1 MTKEELFNTLK
12 NNLQKIIE
20 ENNLQTD
27 KIKITSKGLTPT
39 EAIGIT
45 KREDFPII
53 SGREVMLMAEF
64 QGSFGQAFT
73 DSPAL
78 FNGSLKEILKLDIIN
93 DDYSRGLF
101 IASLNAVMKH
111 LNLIEKTIHCK
122 NEEPESCA
130 LEFAKFTESNYKD
143 KKIALI
149 GYQPAILE
157 SLSRSKYQIRVLDL
171 NPDHVGKNRYGIK
184 VEDGISDFDE
194 VVLNWADVIY
204 CTGSTLCNG
213 SIVNFLNLNK
223 EVIFFGTTI
232 AGTAKMLNLKRAC
245 FCSH

>member
-12 NNLQKIIE
+12 NELKKIIE
-20 ENNLQTD
+20 ENNLQAD

-39 EAIGIT
+39 EAIGVT
-45 KREDFPII
+45 KRQDFPII

-73 DSPAL
+73 DCPAL
-78 FNGSLKEILKLDIIN
+78 FNGSLEEVLNLDIIN

-122 NEEPESCA
+122 DEEPESCA
-130 LEFAKFTESNYKD
+130 LEFAKFTEANYKD

-157 SLSRSKYQIRVLDL
+157 SLSNSKYQIRVLDL
-171 NPDHVGKNRYGIK
+171 NPAHVGENRYGIK
-184 VEDGISDFDE
+184 VEDGISDFDK

-213 SIVNFLNLNK
+213 SIVNFLNLDK

-232 AGTAKMLNLKRAC
+232 AGTAKILNLKRAC

>member
-1 MTKEELFNTLK
+1 MTKEELFNKLK
-12 NNLQKIIE
+12 NELQKIIQ

-39 EAIGIT
+39 EAIGVT
-45 KREDFPII
+45 KRDDFPII
-53 SGREVMLMAEF
+53 SGREIMLMAEY

-78 FNGSLKEILKLDIIN
+78 FNGTLEEILGLDIVN

-122 NEEPESCA
+122 DDEPEMCA
-130 LEFAKFTESNYKD
+130 REFAKFTEANYKD

-157 SLSRSKYQIRVLDL
+157 SLSKNNFNVRVLDL
-171 NPDHVGKNRYGIK
+171 NPAHVGKNRYGVK
-184 VEDGISDFDE
+184 VEDGVADYDE
-194 VVLNWADVIY
+194 VVLNWADVVY

-213 SIVNFLNLNK
+213 SIVNFLDLDK
-223 EVIFFGTTI
+223 DVIFFGTTI
-232 AGTAKMLNLKRAC
+232 AGTAKILNLKRAC

>member
-1 MTKEELFNTLK
+1 MTKEELFITLKNEFKKIIEK
-12 NNLQKIIE
+12 NNLQSE
-20 ENNLQTD
+20 
-27 KIKITSKGLTPT
+27 KIKIISKGLTPT
-39 EAIGIT
+39 EAIGVT
-45 KREDFPII
+45 KRQDFPII
-53 SGREVMLMAEF
+53 AGREVMLMAEY

-78 FNGSLKEILKLDIIN
+78 FNGNLKEIIDLDIIN

-111 LNLIEKTIHCK
+111 LNLIEKTVHCK
-122 NEEPESCA
+122 NDEPEICA
-130 LEFAKFTESNYKD
+130 LEFAKFTEQNYKD

-157 SLSRSKYQIRVLDL
+157 ALSSKNYNVRILDL
-171 NPDHVGKNRYGIK
+171 NPAHVGKERYGVK
-184 VEDGISDFDE
+184 VEDGIADYDE
-194 VVLNWADVIY
+194 VVLNWADVVY

-213 SIVNFLNLNK
+213 SIVNFLNLDK

-232 AGTAKMLNLKRAC
+232 AGAAKILNLKRAC

>member
-12 NNLQKIIE
+12 NELKKIIK
-20 ENNLQTD
+20 ENNLESD

-39 EAIGIT
+39 EAIGVT
-45 KREDFPII
+45 KRDDFPII
-53 SGREVMLMAEF
+53 SGREIMLMAEY

-78 FNGSLKEILKLDIIN
+78 FNGSLEEILALDIVN

-122 NEEPESCA
+122 DDEPEMCA
-130 LEFAKFTESNYKD
+130 LEFAKFTEKNYKD

-157 SLSRSKYQIRVLDL
+157 SLSKNNYNVRVLDL
-171 NPDHVGKNRYGIK
+171 NPAHVGKERYGVK
-184 VEDGISDFDE
+184 VENGVADYDE
-194 VVLNWADVIY
+194 VVLNWADVVY

-213 SIVNFLNLNK
+213 SIVNFLDLDK

-232 AGTAKMLNLKRAC
+232 AGTAKILNLKRAC

>member
-1 MTKEELFNTLK
+1 MTKEELFITLKNEFKKIIEK
-12 NNLQKIIE
+12 NNLQSE
-20 ENNLQTD
+20 
-27 KIKITSKGLTPT
+27 KIKITLKGLTPT
-39 EAIGIT
+39 EAIGVT
-45 KREDFPII
+45 KRQDFPII
-53 SGREVMLMAEF
+53 AGREVMLMAEY

-78 FNGSLKEILKLDIIN
+78 FNGNLKEIIDLDIIN

-111 LNLIEKTIHCK
+111 LNLIEKTVHCK
-122 NEEPESCA
+122 NDEPEICA
-130 LEFAKFTESNYKD
+130 LEFAKFTEQNYKD

-157 SLSRSKYQIRVLDL
+157 ALSSKNYNVRILDL
-171 NPDHVGKNRYGIK
+171 NPAHVGKERYGVK
-184 VEDGISDFDE
+184 VEDGIADYDE
-194 VVLNWADVIY
+194 VVLNWADVVY

-213 SIVNFLNLNK
+213 SIVNFLNLDK

-232 AGTAKMLNLKRAC
+232 AGAAKILNLKRAC

>member
-12 NNLQKIIE
+12 DELKKIIE
-20 ENNLQTD
+20 ENNLQSD

-39 EAIGIT
+39 EAIGVT
-45 KREDFPII
+45 KRQDFPII
-53 SGREVMLMAEF
+53 SGREIMLMAEY

-78 FNGSLKEILKLDIIN
+78 FNGNLEEILNLDIIN

-111 LNLIEKTIHCK
+111 LNLIEKTVHCK
-122 NEEPESCA
+122 DDEPEACA
-130 LEFAKFTESNYKD
+130 LEFVKFTQENYSD

-157 SLSRSKYQIRVLDL
+157 ALSKKFNVRVLDL
-171 NPDHVGKNRYGIK
+171 NPAHVGKERYGVK
-184 VEDGISDFDE
+184 VEDGIADYNE
-194 VVLNWADVIY
+194 VVLNWADVVY

-213 SIVNFLNLNK
+213 SIVNFLDLDK
-223 EVIFFGTTI
+223 DVIFFGTTI
-232 AGTAKMLNLKRAC
+232 AGTAKILNLKRAC

>member
-12 NNLQKIIE
+12 NELKKIIK
-20 ENNLQTD
+20 ENNLESD

-39 EAIGIT
+39 EAIGVT
-45 KREDFPII
+45 KRDDFPII
-53 SGREVMLMAEF
+53 SGREIMLMAEY

-78 FNGSLKEILKLDIIN
+78 FNGSLEEILALDIVN

-122 NEEPESCA
+122 DDEPEMCA
-130 LEFAKFTESNYKD
+130 LEVAKFTEENYKD

-157 SLSRSKYQIRVLDL
+157 SLSKNNYNVRVLDL
-171 NPDHVGKNRYGIK
+171 NPAHVGKERYGVK
-184 VEDGISDFDE
+184 VENGVADYDE
-194 VVLNWADVIY
+194 VVLNWADVVY
-204 CTGSTLCNG
+204 CTGSTLCNA
-213 SIVNFLNLNK
+213 SIVNFLDLDK

-232 AGTAKMLNLKRAC
+232 AGTAKILNLKRAC

>member
-1 MTKEELFNTLK
+1 MTKEELFNKLK
-12 NNLQKIIE
+12 NELQKIIQ

-39 EAIGIT
+39 EAIGVT
-45 KREDFPII
+45 KRDDFPII
-53 SGREVMLMAEF
+53 SGREIMLMAEY

-78 FNGSLKEILKLDIIN
+78 FNGSLEEILALDIVN

-122 NEEPESCA
+122 DDEPEMCA
-130 LEFAKFTESNYKD
+130 VEFSKFTEANYKD

-157 SLSRSKYQIRVLDL
+157 SLSKNNFNVRVLDL
-171 NPDHVGKNRYGIK
+171 NPAHVGKNRYSVK
-184 VEDGISDFDE
+184 VEDGVADYDE
-194 VVLNWADVIY
+194 VVLNWADVVY

-213 SIVNFLNLNK
+213 SIVNFLDLDK

-232 AGTAKMLNLKRAC
+232 AGTAKILNLKRAC

>member
-1 MTKEELFNTLK
+1 MTKEELFNKLK
-12 NNLQKIIE
+12 NELQKIIQ

-39 EAIGIT
+39 EAIGVT
-45 KREDFPII
+45 KRDDFPII
-53 SGREVMLMAEF
+53 SGREIMLMAEY

-78 FNGSLKEILKLDIIN
+78 FNGTLEEILGLDIVN

-122 NEEPESCA
+122 NDEPELCA
-130 LEFAKFTESNYKD
+130 TEFAKFTEANYKD

-157 SLSRSKYQIRVLDL
+157 SLSKNNFNVRVLDL
-171 NPDHVGKNRYGIK
+171 NPAHVGKNRYGIK
-184 VEDGISDFDE
+184 VEDGVADYDE
-194 VVLNWADVIY
+194 VVLNWADVVY

-213 SIVNFLNLNK
+213 SIVNFLDLDK

-232 AGTAKMLNLKRAC
+232 AGTAKILNLKRAC

>member
-12 NNLQKIIE
+12 NELKKIIK
-20 ENNLQTD
+20 ENNLESD

-39 EAIGIT
+39 EAIGVT
-45 KREDFPII
+45 KRDDFPII
-53 SGREVMLMAEF
+53 SGREIMLMAEY

-78 FNGSLKEILKLDIIN
+78 FNGSLEEILALDIVN

-122 NEEPESCA
+122 DDEPEMCA
-130 LEFAKFTESNYKD
+130 LEVAKFTEENYKD

-157 SLSRSKYQIRVLDL
+157 SLSKNNYNVRVLDL
-171 NPDHVGKNRYGIK
+171 NPAHVGKERYGVK
-184 VEDGISDFDE
+184 VENGVADYDE
-194 VVLNWADVIY
+194 VVLNWADVVY

-213 SIVNFLNLNK
+213 SIVNFLDLDK

-232 AGTAKMLNLKRAC
+232 AGTAKILNLKRAC